1 MNTYSAIAK
10 AQELDLDLIEV
21 SPNTDPHV
29 CKIADFGQFQ
39 YNISKK
45 QKTNKIK
52 KVEIKGIRLSLTIGK
67 HDLDVKKNQ
76 AKKFLAQKD
85 KVRIELMLRGREK
98 QYTEK
103 AKEVMRNFISD
114 IENDILIEQNISYMG
129 GKLSMIIKS
138 K

>member
-1 MNTYSAIAK
+1 MDTYSAITK
-10 AQELDLDLIEV
+10 AQEMGFDLIEV
-21 SPNTDPHV
+21 SPNTNPPV
-29 CKIADFGQFQ
+29 CKIGDFGQFQ

-45 QKTNKIK
+45 QKTNKPK

-67 HDLDVKKNQ
+67 HDLEVKRKQ

-98 QYTEK
+98 QYVNK
-103 AKEVMRNFISD
+103 AKDVVNEFLSEIIDNIVV
-114 IENDILIEQNISYMG
+114 EQDLNYMA

>member
-1 MNTYSAIAK
+1 MSLFSAISK
-10 AQELDLDLIEV
+10 AEEADLDLIEV
-21 SPNTDPHV
+21 SPNTNPPV

-45 QKTNKIK
+45 LKTNKPK

-76 AKKFLAQKD
+76 AKKFLSQKD

-103 AKEVMRNFISD
+103 AKEVIRNFITD
-114 IENDILIEQNISYMG
+114 FENDIVIEQNLSYMG
-129 GKLSMIIKS
+129 SKLSMIIKP

>member
-1 MNTYSAIAK
+1 MDTYSAIAK
-10 AQELDLDLIEV
+10 AEQMGFDLIEV
-21 SPNTDPHV
+21 SPNTNPPV
-29 CKIADFGQFQ
+29 CKIGDFGQFQ

-45 QKTNKIK
+45 QKTNKPK

-67 HDLDVKKNQ
+67 HDLEVKRNQ

-98 QYTEK
+98 QYVDK
-103 AKEVMRNFISD
+103 AKGVINDFLSEIRD
-114 IENDILIEQNISYMG
+114 IIAIEQDINYMA
-129 GKLSMIIKS
+129 GKLSIIIKS